1 MKNVSV
7 GIIIRN
13 GLVLACQRL
22 ANARYPLKWEF
33 PGGKVE
39 QGETFEE
46 ALVRELRE
54 ELSIEAT
61 VKREFHR
68 QEWVYGESTS
78 PENST
83 GEFHVRYFLV
93 ETFTGTP
100 VNNAFENVQWIIPS
114 AMLNM
119 DILEG
124 NRRAIEFLIDHEANP
139 RSNESEEA
147 A

>member
-7 GIIIRN
+7 GIIVRN

-39 QGETFEE
+39 KGEAFEE

-61 VKREFHR
+61 IKKEFHR
-68 QEWVYGESTS
+68 QEWTYGESTS

-83 GEFHVRYFLV
+83 GAFHVRYFLV
-93 ETFTGTP
+93 GKFTGTP
-100 VNNAFENVQWIIPS
+100 TNNAFERIKWVTPS
-114 AMLNM
+114 SLLEME
-119 DILEG
+119 ILEG
-124 NRRAIEFLIDHEANP
+124 NRRSIELLMDEVNLS
-139 RSNESEEA
+139 SNESEEA